1 MGRDNRTGIAAGAT
15 VLIASNFFV
24 KIIGIIYKI
33 PLANILGKDGMGY
46 LSTAYEIYLLILT
59 IFSSGGA
66 VAASKM
72 IAESYALKR
81 YTEVRKIFRLMVLS
95 FIILGS
101 IGTLVMFA
109 FYKQFASL
117 FNNGPAA
124 YSIMVL
130 SPTLFFLS
138 ISSVFRGYFQGIGNM
153 RPTGVSQSIE
163 ALSKFL
169 IGVGFAI
176 LLSNLAYPIE
186 IVSAGAISGTTIST
200 LIGAVVVL
208 LIFFSSEKRKR
219 LYKLAL
225 NNGECRP
232 AKELLSSFWRIVI
245 PLSLSAVVVNL
256 TGFLDLFLILKRL
269 ESIGFNENEANA
281 FYGAY
286 KAYAHTLFSLPPSI
300 ISSINISIL
309 PAISAA
315 FAVKNIKR
323 ARRVLNKSLKIM
335 IVIALPCAIGLMVM
349 AGPIQRMLFPA
360 RLNEIKEVTP
370 LLVILGFASF
380 FTSISTLTTA
390 LLQSAGRMNLP
401 IITLVVGGAVKLI
414 TNYILVGT
422 EGIGIK
428 GAPIGTLLCY
438 LVMAAMN
445 HYWLKKELPF
455 KISFARYLIKPLFAG
470 GVMGVFVYYG
480 HKLLS
485 VIIGDRIAT
494 AVSIILAAL
503 VYALLLVVTKGL
515 SESDIEL
522 LPQGKK
528 IVRGLK
534 KMRLLRS

>member
-1 MGRDNRTGIAAGAT
+1 
-15 VLIASNFFV
+15 
-24 KIIGIIYKI
+24 
-33 PLANILGKDGMGY
+33 
-46 LSTAYEIYLLILT
+46 
-59 IFSSGGA
+59 
-66 VAASKM
+66 
-72 IAESYALKR
+72 
-81 YTEVRKIFRLMVLS
+81 
-95 FIILGS
+95 
-101 IGTLVMFA
+101 
-109 FYKQFASL
+109 
-117 FNNGPAA
+117 
-124 YSIMVL
+124 
-130 SPTLFFLS
+130 
-138 ISSVFRGYFQGIGNM
+138 
-153 RPTGVSQSIE
+153 
-163 ALSKFL
+163 
-169 IGVGFAI
+169 
-176 LLSNLAYPIE
+176 
-186 IVSAGAISGTTIST
+186 
-200 LIGAVVVL
+200 
-208 LIFFSSEKRKR
+208 
-219 LYKLAL
+219 
-225 NNGECRP
+225 
-232 AKELLSSFWRIVI
+232 
-245 PLSLSAVVVNL
+245 
-256 TGFLDLFLILKRL
+256 
-269 ESIGFNENEANA
+269 
-281 FYGAY
+281 
-286 KAYAHTLFSLPPSI
+286 
-300 ISSINISIL
+300 
-309 PAISAA
+309 
-315 FAVKNIKR
+315 
-323 ARRVLNKSLKIM
+323 M